1 MTERN
6 KFLQSRKANAS
17 LKNFLNE
24 CFDCETWFNG
34 FSKKELAKI
43 VVKAIIAGAFLFSV
57 LVVFVAAFG

>member
-1 MTERN
+1 MR
-6 KFLQSRKANAS
+6 
-17 LKNFLNE
+17 NFLTE
-24 CFDCETWFNG
+24 CFDCEIWFEG

>member
-1 MTERN
+1 M
-6 KFLQSRKANAS
+6 L
-17 LKNFLNE
+17 NFLNE

-43 VVKAIIAGAFLFSV
+43 VVKAIVAGAFLFSV

>member
-1 MTERN
+1 MF
-6 KFLQSRKANAS
+6 K
-17 LKNFLNE
+17 FLNE

-43 VVKAIIAGAFLFSV
+43 VVKAIVAGAFLFSV